1 MTIERELKLSLPPGS
16 VDAACDYFRELTGVD
31 GEPIELAN
39 IYFDTP
45 ELSLAAA
52 RAALRLRRT
61 PDGWLQT
68 FKSGGGASGG
78 LHRRHEI
85 EIPVAGERLDVP
97 ALLDAQSKALGER
110 DATLA
115 ETPAVS
121 ALRDAADRLTAL
133 FRTDFTRTRWLL
145 DWQHATVEVA
155 LDRGSV
161 IATVNGQTR
170 ATPICEIELEL
181 KDGDEAALHAL
192 AEAVSA
198 RVPGVHPDDVS
209 KAQRGLQLRET

>member
-1 MTIERELKLSLPPGS
+1 MIERELKLSLPAGS
-16 VDAACDYFRELTGVD
+16 VDAAREYFRELTGAD

-85 EIPVAGERLDVP
+85 EVPVPGERLDVP
-97 ALLDAQSKALGER
+97 ALLEAQSNTLDPGGEPPALAVLR
-110 DATLA
+110 DAT
-115 ETPAVS
+115 
-121 ALRDAADRLTAL
+121 DRLTPL
-133 FRTDFTRTRWLL
+133 FRTDFTRTLWLL

-161 IATVNGQTR
+161 TATVNGQAR

-181 KDGDEAALHAL
+181 KEGDEAALHAL
-192 AEAVSA
+192 ADAVSA